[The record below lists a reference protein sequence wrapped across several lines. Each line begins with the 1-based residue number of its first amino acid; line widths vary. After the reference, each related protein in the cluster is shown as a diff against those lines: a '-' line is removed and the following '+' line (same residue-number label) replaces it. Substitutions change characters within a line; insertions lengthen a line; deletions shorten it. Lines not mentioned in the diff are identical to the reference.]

1 MCSPSFERAFASG
14 GYNAYTIGMEPECVL
29 YALEYMPEPVSD
41 INAWKNF
48 VESQVF
54 YKQGDLVIWCVPLE
68 EKDKFLHVYPD
79 CDVQINI
86 YNERD
91 NNTVWFSFEGEK
103 IEKKIPGLI
112 DRKDV
117 GEIYHVIESKLTEE
131 EDE

>member
-1 MCSPSFERAFASG
+1 MHWNICRS
-14 GYNAYTIGMEPECVL
+14 L
-29 YALEYMPEPVSD
+29 YRILMLGKFCRKPG
-41 INAWKNF
+41 
-48 VESQVF
+48 F

-103 IEKKIPGLI
+103 IEKKYR
-112 DRKDV
+112 D
-117 GEIYHVIESKLTEE
+117 
-131 EDE
+131 